1 LEPPVVTRVSPSKGR
16 EGELLRI
23 YGLHFNA
30 IDGHAGEESCA
41 DLASSNSCLPLRGNC
56 VRIGDVS
63 APVEAVTP
71 TMLVVRWPLTCVS
84 PLPLV
89 VVAARGGS
97 GTPSQPLA
105 VCVDDRNATGD

>member
-1 LEPPVVTRVSPSKGR
+1 
-16 EGELLRI
+16 LRI